1 MEFVTT
7 ARTEALLN
15 AQIGRP
21 GVSRFYTGLLGG
33 GTYSRGTEGKV
44 TGKVGSTEAHGGRA

>member
-21 GVSRFYTGLLGG
+21 GVSRFYTVLLGG